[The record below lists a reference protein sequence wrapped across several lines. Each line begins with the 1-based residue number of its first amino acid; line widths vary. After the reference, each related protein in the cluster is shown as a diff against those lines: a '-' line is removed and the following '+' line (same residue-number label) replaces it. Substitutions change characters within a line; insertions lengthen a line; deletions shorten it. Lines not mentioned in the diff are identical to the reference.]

1 MLTLALIIVQ
11 VAPAP
16 TDGAERLL
24 SSSSACPA
32 GPSADG
38 TIVVCGRPND
48 QRLHPL
54 PRLPDAKPFDPA
66 VFRLPGIGT
75 ARVHAIQ
82 SELPGAVG
90 QGVAVTLSVPFRN
103 GKTRE

>member
-1 MLTLALIIVQ
+1 MLSLTLLAVQ
-11 VAPAP
+11 VDPVP
-16 TDGAERLL
+16 VMGAERL
-24 SSSSACPA
+24 SARPRACPS

-38 TIVVCGRPND
+38 TIVVCGRPSD

-54 PRLPDAKPFDPA
+54 PRLPETKPFDPA
-66 VFRLPGIGT
+66 GFRLPGGGM

-90 QGVAVTLSVPFRN
+90 QGVAVTLSVPFGR
-103 GKTRE
+103 GKK